1 MLINEFSYFFSSRA
15 VYFVEIQSESF
26 SPQHP
31 PKCPGFDHRFKYTKR
46 SAKVVASA
54 FPLTVLSG
62 KT

>member
-1 MLINEFSYFFSSRA
+1 MLINEFSYFFPSRA
-15 VYFVEIQSESF
+15 VYFVELKSENP

-31 PKCPGFDHRFKYTKR
+31 PKCPGFDHPFKYTKEP
-46 SAKVVASA
+46 AEAVARA